1 MLESDGEEHAFLK
14 YSAAFWFLHL
24 GEGDPSPEL
33 FSEVKSFLRSPN
45 FWTCLAVQVV
55 AHPNLFSLYT
65 FTGSGYNPG
74 LRDGPAGEKQIADL
88 LPRWLPDCKPDGHKY
103 TKALQEYIA
112 EWHGM
117 LKYSDEPWGHC
128 MMDQEGREL
137 FAGLKFMKCKDVR
150 QLKIMPPNE
159 SSSVSLTDVFFTNSG
174 LCTRIVYPTADTVGW
189 SEIST
194 NSLDTPTY
202 HVIQN
207 IVSNLGFSDRLIR
220 FSFGSRDE
228 MESHSAWSINL
239 HNMWIE
245 FDGQEVFAGLSRD
258 REDQGTRWKIVTESV
273 STIYNDTAFGIHFTC
288 SNISES
294 IKQETDSGYGG
305 SLSSGGSDH
314 SNASDSDSDWDNDS
328 GNDSDNPDEP
338 PSNSDAQSRSESIGN
353 MPKTHSTDCFVLLRE
368 GENPIVD
375 SWAGGPG
382 RSQISCSFHPSR
394 NIIT

>member
-1 MLESDGEEHAFLK
+1 
-14 YSAAFWFLHL
+14 
-24 GEGDPSPEL
+24 
-33 FSEVKSFLRSPN
+33 
-45 FWTCLAVQVV
+45 
-55 AHPNLFSLYT
+55 
-65 FTGSGYNPG
+65 
-74 LRDGPAGEKQIADL
+74 
-88 LPRWLPDCKPDGHKY
+88 
-103 TKALQEYIA
+103 
-112 EWHGM
+112 
-117 LKYSDEPWGHC
+117 
-128 MMDQEGREL
+128 
-137 FAGLKFMKCKDVR
+137 MKCKDVG
-150 QLKIMPPNE
+150 QLKSIRPKE
-159 SSSVSLTDVFFTNSG
+159 SSPVSLTDVFFANSG
-174 LCTRIVYPTADTVGW
+174 LCTRIVYPSADTVGW
-189 SEIST
+189 SEIFT

-202 HVIQN
+202 HVIRN

-220 FSFGSRDE
+220 FSYGSRDE

-239 HNMWIE
+239 HNMSIE
-245 FDGQEVFAGLSRD
+245 FYGQEVFAGLSKD

-353 MPKTHSTDCFVLLRE
+353 MPKAHSTDCFVLLRE

-394 NIIT
+394 NIVAWSRSSGEFRVLDMTTGKVSTRKIDELFGSNDFVSVIVRGMADFLRET